1 MSLTRLLKLT
11 CVGLEN
17 NMKIVKEIDKEVI
30 GSLKAG
36 SVIVYPTETCY
47 GIGGDATNPEVVEK
61 IYKIKQRREEKPF
74 LVVVP
79 DVAMAM
85 EYLEWSPQLD
95 EIASKY
101 WPGALTVVGKMQNAE
116 CRMQNGE
123 IILKSEICNLQLAS
137 GVIAPDGTIATRV
150 TAHPVA
156 SALAR
161 ELGRPLI
168 STSANISGRE
178 PSYSADEVIKMFENQ
193 ENQPYILIDV
203 GELPKNPPTTMVRV
217 VDGEVE
223 ILRQGQL
230 EIYV

>member
-1 MSLTRLLKLT
+1 
-11 CVGLEN
+11 
-17 NMKIVKEIDKEVI
+17 MKIFKEISEEVI
-30 GSLKAG
+30 ESLKAG
-36 SVIVYPTETCY
+36 SVIIYPTETCY
-47 GIGGDATNPEVVEK
+47 GLGGDATNPEVVEK

-101 WPGALTVVGKMQNAE
+101 WPGAVTVVGQLKVESRKLLA
-116 CRMQNGE
+116 NG
-123 IILKSEICNLQLAS
+123 
-137 GVIAPDGTIATRV
+137 VVAPDGTIALRV

-161 ELGRPLI
+161 GLGRPLI

-178 PSYSADEVIKMFENQ
+178 PSYSAEEVIKMFVPMKYGIPYSVGKNQ
-193 ENQPYILIDV
+193 KDQPDILLDY
-203 GELPKNPPTTMVRV
+203 GDLPKNLPTTIVK
-217 VDGEVE
+217 VDS
-223 ILRQGQL
+223 GQL
-230 EIYV
+230 TVLRRGGIKIL